1 MSESEEPVK
10 RTGRWPLSIGTFL
23 ASFLLLALLLGWWAD
38 HQRLANELVDAKLDR
53 ELNLRQIQGLR
64 KDRFDTRF
72 QAFSSFSWETFESKW
87 TPDTYVVAV
96 EENRDRDALPALSNA
111 LFLSEE
117 ANLDAVVERLI
128 PKVLSPSP
136 QVRFNALATLVAQY
150 SLHSSRMEK
159 HTQKLTDVILVQL
172 RESKDNVEEVKTVL
186 DALNSIGAN
195 PSQAAI
201 DEVAKIMND
210 DDHPLAVLATLT
222 AGKMDVSLKVGP
234 RLIDLIDQ
242 KHEDWALA
250 AKHLHEHFPKAETYE
265 YLKSKYREPKFGPNQ
280 LTLIE
285 AMNEIEW

>member
-1 MSESEEPVK
+1 MSESEKPAE
-10 RTGRWPLSIGTFL
+10 RTGRWSLNIGTFL
-23 ASFLLLALLLGWWAD
+23 ALLLLFALLLGWWAD

-53 ELNLRQIQGLR
+53 EVKSRQIQRLR
-64 KDRFDTRF
+64 EDLFDARF

-87 TPDTYVVAV
+87 TPDTYVATV
-96 EENRDRDALPALSNA
+96 EENRDRDALPALSDA

-117 ANLDAVVERLI
+117 ASLDAVVERLI
-128 PKVLSPSP
+128 PKVLSPSS
-136 QVRFNALATLVAQY
+136 QVRFNALATLLAQY
-150 SLHSSRMEK
+150 GHRSSRMEK
-159 HTQKLTDVILVQL
+159 HTQKLTDVILVRL
-172 RESKDNVEEVKTVL
+172 RESKDNIEEVKTL
-186 DALNSIGAN
+186 LGALNSIGAN

-210 DDHPLAVLATLT
+210 DDHPLAALATLT

-250 AKHLHEHFPKAETYE
+250 AKHLHEHLPTAEAYE